1 MIFFSW
7 LLVTQNVYFVLR
19 QGAGNRNPVIL
30 VARCYLVLRQGFGNQ
45 NSVVLASRL
54 LLGPVLSS
62 YIDTLFSSG
71 SRLRNIR
78 SVGIVVNAL
87 AYKLRLPTK
96 PFVNYGEKSASKE
109 LIPVFVCVCD
119 NSYGKVVIKENL
131 YQWLCYLIKS
141 VIVVVGLIITY
152 HIVIKIVVKRDLK
165 LKKG

>member
-7 LLVTQNVYFVLR
+7 LLVTQNVYVVLR
-19 QGAGNRNPVIL
+19 YGIGNRNPVIL
-30 VARCYLVLRQGFGNQ
+30 VARCYLVLRQGFGDQ
-45 NSVVLASRL
+45 NLVVLASRL

-62 YIDTLFSSG
+62 YIDTLFLNVP
-71 SRLRNIR
+71 RLRNIR

-87 AYKLRLPTK
+87 AYKLRLSKK

-119 NSYGKVVIKENL
+119 NSYGKIIIRENL
-131 YQWLCYLIKS
+131 YQWLCYIVKS
-141 VIVVVGLIITY
+141 VVVIAGLIITY